1 MWLILMSKNLGN
13 KACHLPYKLLKTFC
27 SFVTSVKSG
36 HSPKITCEKITM
48 FSLSI
53 FMNITET
60 VKRNESFFDFGGSW
74 REKRDICKDVE
85 LCLKVHSLI
94 SVQHKSIKLRQMI
107 QLYVVLR
114 VVVSNYRL
122 VKI

>member
-1 MWLILMSKNLGN
+1 MPFTVQTL
-13 KACHLPYKLLKTFC
+13 

-36 HSPKITCEKITM
+36 HSPKITCGKITM

-53 FMNITET
+53 FMNIMET
-60 VKRNESFFDFGGSW
+60 VKRNESLSDFGGSW
-74 REKRDICKDVE
+74 REIKDICKDVE

-107 QLYVVLR
+107 LLYVVLH

>member
-1 MWLILMSKNLGN
+1 
-13 KACHLPYKLLKTFC
+13 
-27 SFVTSVKSG
+27 
-36 HSPKITCEKITM
+36 M

-60 VKRNESFFDFGGSW
+60 IKRNESLDDFGGSW
-74 REKRDICKDVE
+74 REIRDIFKDVE
-85 LCLKVHSLI
+85 LCLKIHSLI
-94 SVQHKSIKLRQMI
+94 SVQHKSIKLRQTI
-107 QLYVVLR
+107 QLYVVLH